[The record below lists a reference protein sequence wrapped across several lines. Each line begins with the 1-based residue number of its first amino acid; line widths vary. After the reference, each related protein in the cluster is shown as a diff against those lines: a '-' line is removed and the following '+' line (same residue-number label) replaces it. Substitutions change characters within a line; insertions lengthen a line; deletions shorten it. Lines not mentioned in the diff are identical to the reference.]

1 MKRLTECTKADFL
14 PLGRPVSRLFFG
26 TATRSLIMGDYENS
40 MALLDYAAA
49 SGINAFD
56 CARGYGNAEAVLGRW
71 MQERHNRSEV
81 VILTKCGNVSPDG
94 TVKVNREVIEKE
106 LAESLHTLQT
116 DYIDIYLL
124 HRDDPDTPL
133 PEILETLNRAE
144 KEGKIKTF
152 GVSNWTHE
160 RIQEANECARKNGLE
175 GFSVSSPNYG
185 LARQVVDPWGGG
197 CVTISGPENAEAR
210 AWYASSQMPVIA
222 YSSLG
227 RGFLSGRFRSF
238 DYDEARRILD
248 PVAQKGYLS
257 EDNMERLKAIEAY
270 AAEKGISV
278 PQAAMQF
285 VLSSPMNVFAVASMS
300 AAKRIRENVEAA
312 AVRMDRDEWNRL
324 NGLN

>member
-1 MKRLTECTKADFL
+1 MKADFL
-14 PLGRPVSRLFFG
+14 PLGRPVSKLFFG

-144 KEGKIKTF
+144 KKEKLKPLVYLTGPTSAYRKPMNVPGKMVWKVFLYPARITDWRGRWLTP
-152 GVSNWTHE
+152 GVADVSPYRVRRMQRRE
-160 RIQEANECARKNGLE
+160 RG
-175 GFSVSSPNYG
+175 
-185 LARQVVDPWGGG
+185 
-197 CVTISGPENAEAR
+197 
-210 AWYASSQMPVIA
+210 MPP
-222 YSSLG
+222 
-227 RGFLSGRFRSF
+227 
-238 DYDEARRILD
+238 RRC
-248 PVAQKGYLS
+248 
-257 EDNMERLKAIEAY
+257 
-270 AAEKGISV
+270 
-278 PQAAMQF
+278 
-285 VLSSPMNVFAVASMS
+285 LSSPIQALAEDF
-300 AAKRIRENVEAA
+300 
-312 AVRMDRDEWNRL
+312 
-324 NGLN
+324 